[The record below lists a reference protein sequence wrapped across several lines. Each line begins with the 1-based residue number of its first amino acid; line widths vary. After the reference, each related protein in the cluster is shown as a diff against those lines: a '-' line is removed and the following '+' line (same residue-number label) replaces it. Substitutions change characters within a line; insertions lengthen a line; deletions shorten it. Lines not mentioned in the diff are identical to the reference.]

1 MCLTKLSVFLRSL
14 SIYLKTILE
23 RFILTYRRYS
33 PIIIKNCKGFTMTQQ
48 QISKLLDVPDRTL
61 RDWKK
66 SRQRLY
72 SLLESINYDEA
83 KEKIN
88 VVDIDDVIIFDP
100 RNYSNNLFWQTN
112 EASEQKVY
120 AIISNYLS
128 TMNDSDITTLCS
140 QFGKNIV
147 KSVLKDRYKK
157 MYAQG
162 YISTSGMD
170 IPLSGRYDQNEMYK
184 QLLGVINDC

>member
-1 MCLTKLSVFLRSL
+1 
-14 SIYLKTILE
+14 
-23 RFILTYRRYS
+23 
-33 PIIIKNCKGFTMTQQ
+33 MTQQ

-72 SLLESINYDEA
+72 SLLESLNYDEA

-88 VVDIDDVIIFDP
+88 AVDIDDVVTFDP
-100 RNYSNNLFWQTN
+100 RSYSNNLFWQTN
-112 EASEQKVY
+112 DVSEQKVY

-128 TMNDSDITTLCS
+128 TMNAYDIKTLCS
-140 QFGKNIV
+140 QFGKSIV

-170 IPLSGRYDQNEMYK
+170 IPLAGTYDQNQMYK

>member
-1 MCLTKLSVFLRSL
+1 
-14 SIYLKTILE
+14 
-23 RFILTYRRYS
+23 
-33 PIIIKNCKGFTMTQQ
+33 MTQQ

-72 SLLESINYDEA
+72 TLLESLNYDEA

-88 VVDIDDVIIFDP
+88 AVDVDDVVTFDP
-100 RNYSNNLFWQTN
+100 RSYSNNLFWQTN
-112 EASEQKVY
+112 DVSEQKVY

-128 TMNDSDITTLCS
+128 TMNDYDIKTLCS

-157 MYAQG
+157 MYVQG

-170 IPLSGRYDQNEMYK
+170 IPLAGTYDQNQMYK

>member
-1 MCLTKLSVFLRSL
+1 
-14 SIYLKTILE
+14 
-23 RFILTYRRYS
+23 
-33 PIIIKNCKGFTMTQQ
+33 MTQQ

-72 SLLESINYDEA
+72 TLLESLEYDEA

-88 VVDIDDVIIFDP
+88 AVDIDDVIIFNP
-100 RNYSNNLFWQTN
+100 KEYSSNLFWQTN
-112 EASEQKVY
+112 EQSEQKVY

-128 TMNDSDITTLCS
+128 TINEDDIKTLCN
-140 QFGKNIV
+140 QFGKNLV
-147 KSVLKDRYKK
+147 KSVLKDKYKK
-157 MYAQG
+157 MYDKG
-162 YISTSGMD
+162 FISTNGID
-170 IPLSGRYDQNEMYK
+170 IPLVGSFTQNEMYK

>member
-1 MCLTKLSVFLRSL
+1 
-14 SIYLKTILE
+14 
-23 RFILTYRRYS
+23 
-33 PIIIKNCKGFTMTQQ
+33 MTQQ

-72 SLLESINYDEA
+72 TLLESLDYNET

-88 VVDIDDVIIFDP
+88 LVDVDDVIVFDP
-100 RNYSNNLFWQTN
+100 QAYSHNLFWQTN
-112 EASEQKVY
+112 KQSEQKVY
-120 AIISNYLS
+120 SIISNYLS
-128 TMNDSDITTLCS
+128 GMNADDIKLLCK
-140 QFGKNIV
+140 QFGKNMV
-147 KSVLKDRYKK
+147 KSVLQDKYKK

-170 IPLSGRYDQNEMYK
+170 IPLSGKFDQNDTYK
-184 QLLGVINDC
+184 QLLGMINDY

>member
-1 MCLTKLSVFLRSL
+1 
-14 SIYLKTILE
+14 
-23 RFILTYRRYS
+23 
-33 PIIIKNCKGFTMTQQ
+33 MTQQ

-88 VVDIDDVIIFDP
+88 VVDIDDVVIFDP
-100 RNYSNNLFWQTN
+100 RSYSHNLFWQTN

-128 TMNDSDITTLCS
+128 TLNDSDIKTLCS

-157 MYAQG
+157 CIFKVIY
-162 YISTSGMD
+162 
-170 IPLSGRYDQNEMYK
+170 
-184 QLLGVINDC
+184 LLTGWIYPSVENMIKMKCINNY